1 MMKGVVMSL
10 SEEIGFPRALANED
24 HEALL
29 NILVTG
35 EFLKKESTRLFE
47 PLGITGAQ
55 FNILILLL
63 AQTEDGTMSQS
74 DLGRLLTVNR
84 SNVTGLVDRLE
95 KLGLVV
101 RVSDNGD
108 RRVNRVSLTEEGR
121 KTAHQGQ
128 ELYLGRIHTIMKA
141 LNREEWRILSVMLS
155 KIRHQA
161 RAT

>member
-1 MMKGVVMSL
+1 MKGTDMSL
-10 SEEIGFPRALANED
+10 SEELGFPRALTNED

-47 PLGITGAQ
+47 PLGVTGAQ

-95 KLGLVV
+95 KLGLVA

-108 RRVNRVSLTEEGR
+108 RRVNRVALTDNGR
-121 KTAHQGQ
+121 NVAHKGQ
-128 ELYLGRIHTIMKA
+128 DLYLGRIHTIMKA
-141 LNREEWRILSVMLS
+141 LTREEWRVLSAMLT
-155 KIRHQA
+155 KIRSQA